1 MRTLPSQRPHKQGQ
15 CSGQIYW
22 STKREQNVTMSLF
35 MSFWHWRTMNPIALN
50 ANNITHD
57 VCVCKT
63 LLMHVS
69 FSDDAYKIL
78 HVPRHVK

>member
-1 MRTLPSQRPHKQGQ
+1 
-15 CSGQIYW
+15 
-22 STKREQNVTMSLF
+22 
-35 MSFWHWRTMNPIALN
+35 MNPTALN